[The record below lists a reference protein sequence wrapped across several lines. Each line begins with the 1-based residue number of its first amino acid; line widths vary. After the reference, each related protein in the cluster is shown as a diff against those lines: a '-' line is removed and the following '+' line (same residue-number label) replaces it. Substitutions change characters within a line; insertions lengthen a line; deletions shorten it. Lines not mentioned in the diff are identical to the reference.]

1 MKIFKSKSKP
11 KGIQKTNAKKASGN
25 TYIPLIVL
33 FLLGFIVYY
42 KTKNVQAFLLLAD
55 FGLFLFIYIF
65 LDSSSRKEKKGKAGL
80 QTYKD
85 FYERFFLYSGLENSY
100 LLGFRKA
107 VDTSPISLLRDSL
120 KDYIDNDRKGNLPL
134 QVKNSQSE
142 LNLIRARKERL
153 RDDFEYTYPD
163 SKERQ
168 LLCAIVFRE
177 KDPIT
182 IPCFVPTI
190 LIFILCIGCLFYVF
204 LLPN

>member
-11 KGIQKTNAKKASGN
+11 KVIQKTNAKKASGN

-55 FGLFLFIYIF
+55 FGLFLFI

-168 LLCAIVFRE
+168 LLCARVFRE
-177 KDPIT
+177 KNPIT

-190 LIFILCIGCLFYVF
+190 LIFLLCLFYVF